1 MKNSV
6 DDLEVVVHGVND
18 DVQVVYTL
26 VELGVD
32 TLVVLDNQN
41 NHFYNRNVSMI
52 IKF

>member
-41 NHFYNRNVSMI
+41 NQFYKRIYML